1 MNQILLINGGT
12 TFNSQAD
19 YIDFLENNS
28 IDKTRL
34 YPKID
39 WKLTLNKR
47 LGSSYEVLVPK
58 MPNTTNANYTEWKL
72 YFESVIKVLGDKVV
86 LIGHSLGGI
95 FLAKYLSDNVFPKK
109 IEALFLIAAPL
120 TEAGESLG
128 DFKLGDNL
136 EGISKQVDKIFIL
149 HSKDDPVVPISD
161 SDEYA
166 NRLPDAELVLFE
178 DKGHFNTE
186 EFSGLVYL
194 IKALN

>member
-1 MNQILLINGGT
+1 MTQILIINGGT
-12 TFNSQAD
+12 TFNSHAD
-19 YIDFLENNS
+19 YIEFLENNS
-28 IDKTRL
+28 VDKTRL
-34 YPKID
+34 YPIID

-47 LGSSYEVLVPK
+47 LGSSYEVLVPR
-58 MPNTTNANYTEWKL
+58 MPNTTNANYSEWKL
-72 YFESVIKVLGDKVV
+72 YFESVIKVLGNNVV

-95 FLAKYLSDNVFPKK
+95 FLAKYLSENIFPKK
-109 IEALFLIAAPL
+109 VDALFLIAAPF
-120 TEAGESLG
+120 TRADESLE

-136 EGISKQVDKIFIL
+136 EGISKQVAKIFIL

-166 NRLPDAELVLFE
+166 SRLPDAELVLFE

>member
-1 MNQILLINGGT
+1 
-12 TFNSQAD
+12 
-19 YIDFLENNS
+19 
-28 IDKTRL
+28 
-34 YPKID
+34 
-39 WKLTLNKR
+39 
-47 LGSSYEVLVPK
+47 
-58 MPNTTNANYTEWKL
+58 MPNTTNANYSEWKL
-72 YFESVIKVLGDKVV
+72 YFESVIKVLGYNVV

-95 FLAKYLSDNVFPKK
+95 FLAKYLSENIFPKK
-109 IEALFLIAAPL
+109 IDALFLIAAPF
-120 TEAGESLG
+120 TKAGESLE

-136 EGISKQVDKIFIL
+136 EGISKQVAKIFIL

-166 NRLPDAELVLFE
+166 SRLPNAELVLFE

>member
-1 MNQILLINGGT
+1 MTQILIINGGT
-12 TFNSQAD
+12 TFNSHAD
-19 YIDFLENNS
+19 YIEFLENNS
-28 IDKTRL
+28 VDKTRL
-34 YPKID
+34 YPIID

-47 LGSSYEVLVPK
+47 LGSSYEVLVPR
-58 MPNTTNANYTEWKL
+58 MPNTTNANYSEWKL
-72 YFESVIKVLGDKVV
+72 YFESVIKVLGNNVV

-95 FLAKYLSDNVFPKK
+95 FLAKYLSENIFPKK
-109 IEALFLIAAPL
+109 VDALFLVAAPF
-120 TEAGESLG
+120 TQADESLEG
-128 DFKLGDNL
+128 FKLGDDL
-136 EGISKQVDKIFIL
+136 EGISKQVAKIFIL

-166 NRLPDAELVLFE
+166 SRLPDAELVLFE

>member
-1 MNQILLINGGT
+1 MTQILIINGGT
-12 TFNSQAD
+12 TFNSHAD
-19 YIDFLENNS
+19 YIEFLENNS
-28 IDKTRL
+28 VDKTRL
-34 YPKID
+34 YPIID

-47 LGSSYEVLVPK
+47 LGSSYEVLVPR
-58 MPNTTNANYTEWKL
+58 MPNTTNANYSEWKL
-72 YFESVIKVLGDKVV
+72 YFESVIKVLGNNVV

-95 FLAKYLSDNVFPKK
+95 FLAKYLSENIFPKK
-109 IEALFLIAAPL
+109 VDALFLIAAPF
-120 TEAGESLG
+120 TQADESLEG
-128 DFKLGDNL
+128 FKLGDDL
-136 EGISKQVDKIFIL
+136 EGISKQVAKIFIL

-166 NRLPDAELVLFE
+166 SRLPDAELVLFE

>member
-12 TFNSQAD
+12 TFNSHAD

-28 IDKTRL
+28 VDKTRL

-47 LGSSYEVLVPK
+47 LGSSYEVLVPR
-58 MPNTTNANYTEWKL
+58 MPNTTNANYSEWKL
-72 YFESVIKVLGDKVV
+72 YFESVIKVLGNNVL

-95 FLAKYLSDNVFPKK
+95 FLAKYLSENVFPKK
-109 IEALFLIAAPL
+109 IEALFLIAAPF

>member
-1 MNQILLINGGT
+1 MTQILIINGGT
-12 TFNSQAD
+12 TFNSHAD

-95 FLAKYLSDNVFPKK
+95 FLAKYLSENVFPKK
-109 IEALFLIAAPL
+109 IEALFLIAAPF

-136 EGISKQVDKIFIL
+136 EGIIKQVDKIFIL

-166 NRLPDAELVLFE
+166 NRLPDAELVIFE

>member
-1 MNQILLINGGT
+1 MTQILIINGGT
-12 TFNSQAD
+12 TFNSHAD

-95 FLAKYLSDNVFPKK
+95 FLAKYLSENVFPKK
-109 IEALFLIAAPL
+109 IEALFLIAAPF

-136 EGISKQVDKIFIL
+136 EGIIKQVDKIFIL